1 MCGWQLFRLLVC
13 DIRRSATIW
22 RGFTRGRVCTRSE
35 EGLNPEKDKREPIL
49 AIWFSSITYIFK
61 NLCLHDD
68 DDDDDDDDE
77 EVLMHAGQLR
87 PKLEYICMIHMRYY
101 ILVSLKY

>member
-1 MCGWQLFRLLVC
+1 MTL
-13 DIRRSATIW
+13 DIKSQRRACI
-22 RGFTRGRVCTRSE
+22 RSE

-68 DDDDDDDDE
+68 DDDDDD
-77 EVLMHAGQLR
+77 VLMHAG
-87 PKLEYICMIHMRYY
+87 
-101 ILVSLKY
+101 